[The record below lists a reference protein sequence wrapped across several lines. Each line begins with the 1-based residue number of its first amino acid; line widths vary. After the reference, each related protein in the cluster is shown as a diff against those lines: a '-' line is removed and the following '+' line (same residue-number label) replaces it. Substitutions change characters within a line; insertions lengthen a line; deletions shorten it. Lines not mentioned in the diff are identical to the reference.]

1 MRHAFILS
9 FLLQL
14 RSYHPS
20 PLFIERPIMTH
31 SHAVDLDRHTMT
43 DTHKNNNDLDYLS
56 VNDYDYE
63 LPDDLI
69 ARYPLAQ
76 RSASRLLYLPASNP
90 ATVADSRAEDRMFSE
105 LPDLLNAGDLIVF
118 NDTKVMKARLFG
130 QKDTGGK
137 IEVLIERLVDIADL
151 APAALHLTTA
161 DDQTV
166 CTDHIALGHI
176 KASKAPKLGQRL
188 QLADG
193 HIHAVMIGRQD
204 NLFILAFDAPILPQL
219 EQYGELPIPPY
230 FERHA
235 DDTDN
240 TRYQTVFHDPAKLAS
255 VAAPTASL
263 HFDKAVLDKLAA
275 KGIHTAF
282 VTLHV
287 GAGTFAPV
295 KTDNLLNHT
304 MHSEYAHLPQATAD
318 LINQTHTNGK
328 QVIAIGTTVTRVL
341 ETAYQK
347 TASTGKPLAGWS
359 GDTDI
364 FIYPGFKFA
373 VIDKLLTN
381 FHLPKSTLLMLVS
394 AFSGK
399 QAIEQAYKHAVEQQ
413 YRFFSYGDAML
424 LEKQITAE

>member
-1 MRHAFILS
+1 
-9 FLLQL
+9 
-14 RSYHPS
+14 
-20 PLFIERPIMTH
+20 MTD
-31 SHAVDLDRHTMT
+31 SHALDSTTLTLIDNDT
-43 DTHKNNNDLDYLS
+43 DNNVLDYLS
-56 VNDYDYE
+56 VDDYDYE
-63 LPDDLI
+63 LPDSLI

-76 RSASRLLYLPASNP
+76 RSASKLLYLATDNQKNTAS
-90 ATVADSRAEDRMFSE
+90 VQDRLFAE

-137 IEVLIERLVDIADL
+137 IEVLIERLVTLSDL
-151 APAALHLTTA
+151 DVTTLHIETVNDTT
-161 DDQTV
+161 V
-166 CTDHIALGHI
+166 NKEHIALCHV
-176 KASKAPKLGQRL
+176 KASKAPKLGQRVS
-188 QLADG
+188 LADG
-193 HIHAVMIGRQD
+193 HMNAVMIGRQD
-204 NLFILAFDAPILPQL
+204 NLFILAFEAPILPHL
-219 EQYGELPIPPY
+219 ELYGELPIPPY

-263 HFDKAVLDKLAA
+263 HFDESVLNQLTE
-275 KGIHTAF
+275 KGINTAF

-318 LINQTHTNGK
+318 IINQTHANGN

-347 TASTGKPLAGWS
+347 TAIAGQPLSSWS

-364 FIYPGFKFA
+364 FIYPGFKFG
-373 VIDKLLTN
+373 VIDRLLTN

-399 QAIEQAYKHAVEQQ
+399 AAIEHAYQHAIEKQ

-424 LEKQITAE
+424 LDKRAN

>member
-1 MRHAFILS
+1 
-9 FLLQL
+9 
-14 RSYHPS
+14 
-20 PLFIERPIMTH
+20 
-31 SHAVDLDRHTMT
+31 MT
-43 DTHKNNNDLDYLS
+43 DSQPVNLVTTCTDTADKNLDKSSVKNTNKMLDKNAETLEYLS
-56 VNDYDYE
+56 VDDYDYE
-63 LPDDLI
+63 LPDSLI

-76 RSASRLLYLPASNP
+76 RSASKLLYL
-90 ATVADSRAEDRMFSE
+90 ATNQQKDSDSQIIDKQFSE

-137 IEVLIERLVDIADL
+137 IEVLIERLVNISDL
-151 APAALHLTTA
+151 DSTVLQLETT
-161 DDQTV
+161 DGKSIDQE
-166 CTDHIALGHI
+166 HIALCHV

-188 QLADG
+188 EIADG
-193 HIHAVMIGRQD
+193 HMQAVVIGRQE
-204 NLFILAFDAPILPQL
+204 NLFILAFEAPILPDL
-219 EQYGELPIPPY
+219 ERYGELPIPPY

-235 DDTDN
+235 DATDN

-263 HFDKAVLDKLAA
+263 HFDKFVLDKLAA

-304 MHSEYAHLPQATAD
+304 MHSEYAHLPQVTAD
-318 LINQTHTNGK
+318 LINQTHANGK

-347 TASTGKPLAGWS
+347 TAVNGQALSSWA

-364 FIYPGFKFA
+364 FIYPGFRFG

-394 AFSGK
+394 AFAGK
-399 QAIEQAYKHAVEQQ
+399 AAIEQAYQHAINNY

-424 LEKQITAE
+424 LDKK

>member
-20 PLFIERPIMTH
+20 SLFIERSIMTH

-151 APAALHLTTA
+151 APTALHLTTA
-161 DDQTV
+161 DDQPV

-275 KGIHTAF
+275 KGIHTTF

>member
-1 MRHAFILS
+1 
-9 FLLQL
+9 
-14 RSYHPS
+14 
-20 PLFIERPIMTH
+20 
-31 SHAVDLDRHTMT
+31 MT
-43 DTHKNNNDLDYLS
+43 DFHTIDSTTAASIDAKKNNNDLNYLS
-56 VNDYDYE
+56 VDDYDYE
-63 LPDDLI
+63 LPDSLI
-69 ARYPLAQ
+69 ARYPLSQ
-76 RSASRLLYLPASNP
+76 RSASKLLYLPANNQK
-90 ATVADSRAEDRMFSE
+90 DSTLVEDRLFTE
-105 LPDLLNAGDLIVF
+105 LPDLLNEGDLIVF

-137 IEVLIERLVDIADL
+137 LEVLIERLVDISDL
-151 APAALHLTTA
+151 ETATLYVEAEKSVEAAN
-161 DDQTV
+161 DKPVNQE
-166 CTDHIALGHI
+166 HIALCHV
-176 KASKAPKLGQRL
+176 KASKALKLGQHL

-193 HIHAVMIGRQD
+193 HMKAVMIGRQD
-204 NLFILAFDAPILPQL
+204 NLFILAFDAPILPHL
-219 EQYGELPIPPY
+219 ELYGELPIPPY

-235 DDTDN
+235 DETDN
-240 TRYQTVFHDPAKLAS
+240 TRYQTVFHDPTKLAS

-263 HFDKAVLDKLAA
+263 HFDESVLSKLAA
-275 KGIHTAF
+275 KGIRTAF

-304 MHSEYAHLPQATAD
+304 MHSEYAHLPQATAE
-318 LINQTHTNGK
+318 LINQTHANGK

-347 TASTGKPLAGWS
+347 TAVNGQPLSSWS

-364 FIYPGFKFA
+364 FIYPGFKFG
-373 VIDKLLTN
+373 VIDRLLTN

-399 QAIEQAYKHAVEQQ
+399 DAIEYAYQHAIKEQ

-424 LEKQITAE
+424 LDRKRD

>member
-1 MRHAFILS
+1 
-9 FLLQL
+9 
-14 RSYHPS
+14 
-20 PLFIERPIMTH
+20 
-31 SHAVDLDRHTMT
+31 MT
-43 DTHKNNNDLDYLS
+43 DFHTVDSDTKTLIATTKDDDVLDYLS
-56 VNDYDYE
+56 VEDYDYE
-63 LPDDLI
+63 LPDSLI
-69 ARYPLAQ
+69 ARYPLAE
-76 RSASRLLYLPASNP
+76 RSASKLLYLSTENQEDH
-90 ATVADSRAEDRMFSE
+90 VSVEDRLFAE
-105 LPDLLNAGDLIVF
+105 LPDLLDAGDLIVF

-137 IEVLIERLVDIADL
+137 LEVLIERLVDISDL
-151 APAALHLTTA
+151 DMATLYLEATNDKPVN
-161 DDQTV
+161 QE
-166 CTDHIALGHI
+166 HIALCHV
-176 KASKAPKLGQRL
+176 KASKALKLGQSL

-193 HIHAVMIGRQD
+193 HMNAVMIGRQD
-204 NLFILAFDAPILPQL
+204 NLFILAFDAPILPHL
-219 EQYGELPIPPY
+219 ELYGELPIPPY

-263 HFDKAVLDKLAA
+263 HFDESVLSKLAA
-275 KGIHTAF
+275 KGVNTAF

-304 MHSEYAHLPQATAD
+304 MHSEYAHLPQTTAE
-318 LINQTHTNGK
+318 LINQTHANGK

-347 TASTGKPLAGWS
+347 TTVDGQALSSWS

-364 FIYPGFKFA
+364 FIYPGFKFG
-373 VIDKLLTN
+373 VIDRLLTN

-399 QAIEQAYKHAVEQQ
+399 TSIEQAYQHAIEKQ

-424 LEKQITAE
+424 LDKKSD

>member
-1 MRHAFILS
+1 
-9 FLLQL
+9 
-14 RSYHPS
+14 
-20 PLFIERPIMTH
+20 
-31 SHAVDLDRHTMT
+31 MT
-43 DTHKNNNDLDYLS
+43 DFHALDSTTPTLIDNDTDNNVLDYLS
-56 VNDYDYE
+56 VDDYDYE
-63 LPDDLI
+63 LPDSLI

-76 RSASRLLYLPASNP
+76 RSASKLLYLATDNQKNTAS
-90 ATVADSRAEDRMFSE
+90 VQDRLFAE

-137 IEVLIERLVDIADL
+137 IEVLIERLVNLSDL
-151 APAALHLTTA
+151 DVTTLHVETIDDTA
-161 DDQTV
+161 V
-166 CTDHIALGHI
+166 NKEHIALCHV
-176 KASKAPKLGQRL
+176 KASKAPKLGQRVS
-188 QLADG
+188 LADG
-193 HIHAVMIGRQD
+193 HMNAVMIGRQD
-204 NLFILAFDAPILPQL
+204 NLFILAFEAPILPHL
-219 EQYGELPIPPY
+219 ELYGELPIPPY

-263 HFDKAVLDKLAA
+263 HFDESVLNQLTE
-275 KGIHTAF
+275 KGINTAF

-304 MHSEYAHLPQATAD
+304 MHSEYAHLPQTTAD
-318 LINQTHTNGK
+318 LINQTHANGN

-347 TASTGKPLAGWS
+347 TAVEGQPLSSWS

-364 FIYPGFKFA
+364 FIYPGFKFG
-373 VIDKLLTN
+373 VIDRLLTN

-399 QAIEQAYKHAVEQQ
+399 AAIEHAYQHAIEKQ

-424 LEKQITAE
+424 LDKKAN

>member
-1 MRHAFILS
+1 
-9 FLLQL
+9 
-14 RSYHPS
+14 
-20 PLFIERPIMTH
+20 MTH

-151 APAALHLTTA
+151 APTALHLTTA
-161 DDQTV
+161 DDQPV

-275 KGIHTAF
+275 KGIHTTF

>member
-1 MRHAFILS
+1 
-9 FLLQL
+9 
-14 RSYHPS
+14 
-20 PLFIERPIMTH
+20 
-31 SHAVDLDRHTMT
+31 MT
-43 DTHKNNNDLDYLS
+43 DSQPVNLDTTCTDTADKNLDKSSVKNTNKILDKNAETLEYLS
-56 VNDYDYE
+56 VDDYDYE
-63 LPDDLI
+63 LPDSLI

-76 RSASRLLYLPASNP
+76 RSASKLLYL
-90 ATVADSRAEDRMFSE
+90 ATNQQKDSDSQIIDKQFSE

-137 IEVLIERLVDIADL
+137 IEVLIERLVNISDL
-151 APAALHLTTA
+151 DSTVLQLETT
-161 DDQTV
+161 DGKSIDQE
-166 CTDHIALGHI
+166 HIALCHV

-188 QLADG
+188 EIADG
-193 HIHAVMIGRQD
+193 HMQAVVIGRQE
-204 NLFILAFDAPILPQL
+204 NLFILAFEALILPDL
-219 EQYGELPIPPY
+219 ERYGELPIPPY

-235 DDTDN
+235 DATDN

-263 HFDKAVLDKLAA
+263 HFDKFVLDKLAA

-304 MHSEYAHLPQATAD
+304 MHSEYAHLPQVTAD
-318 LINQTHTNGK
+318 LINQTHANGK

-347 TASTGKPLAGWS
+347 TAVNGQALSSWA

-364 FIYPGFKFA
+364 FIYPGFRFG

-394 AFSGK
+394 AFAGK
-399 QAIEQAYKHAVEQQ
+399 ASIEQAYQHAINNY

-424 LEKQITAE
+424 LDKKIKA

>member
-1 MRHAFILS
+1 
-9 FLLQL
+9 
-14 RSYHPS
+14 
-20 PLFIERPIMTH
+20 
-31 SHAVDLDRHTMT
+31 MT
-43 DTHKNNNDLDYLS
+43 DSQPVNLDTTCTDTADKNLDKSSVKNTNKMLDKNAETLEYLS
-56 VNDYDYE
+56 VDDYDYE
-63 LPDDLI
+63 LPDSLI

-76 RSASRLLYLPASNP
+76 RSASKLLYL
-90 ATVADSRAEDRMFSE
+90 ATNQQKDSDSQIIDKQFSE

-137 IEVLIERLVDIADL
+137 IEVLIERLVNISDL
-151 APAALHLTTA
+151 NSTVLKLETT
-161 DDQTV
+161 DGKSIDKE
-166 CTDHIALGHI
+166 HIALCHV

-188 QLADG
+188 EIADG
-193 HIHAVMIGRQD
+193 HMQAVVIGRQE
-204 NLFILAFDAPILPQL
+204 NLFILAFEASILPDL
-219 EQYGELPIPPY
+219 ERYGELPIPPY

-235 DDTDN
+235 DATDN

-263 HFDKAVLDKLAA
+263 HFDKFVLDKLAA

-304 MHSEYAHLPQATAD
+304 MHSEYAHLPQVTAD
-318 LINQTHTNGK
+318 LINQTHANGK

-347 TASTGKPLAGWS
+347 TAVNGQALSSWA

-364 FIYPGFKFA
+364 FIYPGFRFG

-394 AFSGK
+394 AFAGK
-399 QAIEQAYKHAVEQQ
+399 APIEQAYQHAINNY

-424 LEKQITAE
+424 LDKKIKA

>member
-1 MRHAFILS
+1 
-9 FLLQL
+9 
-14 RSYHPS
+14 
-20 PLFIERPIMTH
+20 MTD
-31 SHAVDLDRHTMT
+31 SHAIDSATHTLI
-43 DTHKNNNDLDYLS
+43 DNNTNSAVLDYLS
-56 VNDYDYE
+56 VDDYDYE
-63 LPDDLI
+63 LPDNLI

-76 RSASRLLYLPASNP
+76 RSASKLLHLAVDNQTST
-90 ATVADSRAEDRMFSE
+90 AQVEDRLFAE
-105 LPDLLNAGDLIVF
+105 LPDLLNTGDLIVF

-137 IEVLIERLVDIADL
+137 LEMLIERLVSLSDL
-151 APAALHLTTA
+151 DAATLHLDA
-161 DDQTV
+161 MDDKPV
-166 CTDHIALGHI
+166 SEEHIALCHV
-176 KASKAPKLGQRL
+176 KTSKALKLGQRVV
-188 QLADG
+188 LAEG
-193 HIHAVMIGRQD
+193 HMQAVMIGRQD
-204 NLFILAFDAPILPQL
+204 NLFILAFDAPILPHL
-219 EQYGELPIPPY
+219 ELYGELPIPPY

-240 TRYQTVFHDPAKLAS
+240 TRYQTVFHDPSKLAS

-263 HFDKAVLDKLAA
+263 HFDESVLSRLAE
-275 KGIHTAF
+275 KGVNTAF

-318 LINQTHTNGK
+318 LINQTHANGN

-347 TASTGKPLAGWS
+347 TAVDGQALSSWS

-364 FIYPGFKFA
+364 FIYPGFKFG
-373 VIDKLLTN
+373 VIDRLLTN

-399 QAIEQAYKHAVEQQ
+399 AAIEHAYQHAIEKQ

-424 LEKQITAE
+424 LGKKTT

>member
-1 MRHAFILS
+1 
-9 FLLQL
+9 
-14 RSYHPS
+14 
-20 PLFIERPIMTH
+20 MTDI
-31 SHAVDLDRHTMT
+31 HAVDSETNALI
-43 DTHKNNNDLDYLS
+43 DTNKDNDTLDYLS
-56 VNDYDYE
+56 VDDYDYE
-63 LPDDLI
+63 LPDSLI
-69 ARYPLAQ
+69 ARYPLSQ
-76 RSASRLLYLPASNP
+76 RSASKLLYLPADQQKTT
-90 ATVADSRAEDRMFSE
+90 TVEDRLFAE
-105 LPDLLNAGDLIVF
+105 LPDLLSAGDLIVF

-137 IEVLIERLVDIADL
+137 LEVLIERLVGISDL
-151 APAALHLTTA
+151 DTATLHLENM
-161 DDQTV
+161 
-166 CTDHIALGHI
+166 TDKPINQEHIALCHV
-176 KASKAPKLGQRL
+176 KASKALKLGQRL

-193 HIHAVMIGRQD
+193 HMSATMIGRQD
-204 NLFILAFDAPILPQL
+204 NLFILAFDAPILPHL
-219 EQYGELPIPPY
+219 ELYGELPIPPY

-240 TRYQTVFHDPAKLAS
+240 ARYQTVFHDPTKLAS

-263 HFDKAVLDKLAA
+263 HFDDLVLSKLTE
-275 KGIHTAF
+275 KGINTAF

-318 LINQTHTNGK
+318 LINQTHANGK

-347 TASTGKPLAGWS
+347 TANDGQALSSWS

-364 FIYPGFKFA
+364 FIYPGFKFG

-399 QAIEQAYKHAVEQQ
+399 DTIEHAYQHAIKEQ

-424 LEKQITAE
+424 LEKKST

>member
-1 MRHAFILS
+1 
-9 FLLQL
+9 
-14 RSYHPS
+14 
-20 PLFIERPIMTH
+20 MTNF
-31 SHAVDLDRHTMT
+31 HTVEST
-43 DTHKNNNDLDYLS
+43 TTASIDAENNNNGLSYLS

-63 LPDDLI
+63 LPDSLI
-69 ARYPLAQ
+69 ARYPLSK
-76 RSASRLLYLPASNP
+76 RSASKLLYLPANNQTDP
-90 ATVADSRAEDRMFSE
+90 TLVEDRLFSE
-105 LPDLLNAGDLIVF
+105 LPDLLNEGDLIVF

-137 IEVLIERLVDIADL
+137 LEVLIERLVDISDL
-151 APAALHLTTA
+151 ETATLYAEAPN
-161 DDQTV
+161 DRPVNQE
-166 CTDHIALGHI
+166 HIALCHV
-176 KASKAPKLGQRL
+176 KASKALKLGQHL

-193 HIHAVMIGRQD
+193 HMKAMMIGRQD
-204 NLFILAFDAPILPQL
+204 NLFILAFDAPILPHL
-219 EQYGELPIPPY
+219 ELYGELPIPPY

-235 DDTDN
+235 DETDN
-240 TRYQTVFHDPAKLAS
+240 TRYQTVFHDPTKLAS

-263 HFDKAVLDKLAA
+263 HFDESVLSNLAS
-275 KGIHTAF
+275 KGINTAF

-304 MHSEYAHLPQATAD
+304 MHSEYAHLPQATAE
-318 LINQTHTNGK
+318 LINQTHANGK

-347 TASTGKPLAGWS
+347 TAINGQPLSSWS

-364 FIYPGFKFA
+364 FIYPGFKFG
-373 VIDKLLTN
+373 VIDRLLTN

-399 QAIEQAYKHAVEQQ
+399 ESIEHAYQHAIKEH

-424 LEKQITAE
+424 LDRKCD

>member
-1 MRHAFILS
+1 
-9 FLLQL
+9 
-14 RSYHPS
+14 
-20 PLFIERPIMTH
+20 
-31 SHAVDLDRHTMT
+31 MT
-43 DTHKNNNDLDYLS
+43 DSQPVNLVTTCTDTADKNLDKSSVKNTNKMLDKNAETLEYLS
-56 VNDYDYE
+56 VDDYDYE
-63 LPDDLI
+63 LPDSLI

-76 RSASRLLYLPASNP
+76 RSASKLLYL
-90 ATVADSRAEDRMFSE
+90 ATNQQKDSDSQIIDKQFSE

-137 IEVLIERLVDIADL
+137 IEVLIERLVNISDL
-151 APAALHLTTA
+151 DSTVLQLETT
-161 DDQTV
+161 DGKSIDQE
-166 CTDHIALGHI
+166 HIALCHV

-188 QLADG
+188 EIADG
-193 HIHAVMIGRQD
+193 HMQAVVIGRQE
-204 NLFILAFDAPILPQL
+204 NLFILAFEALILPDL
-219 EQYGELPIPPY
+219 ERYGELPIPPY

-235 DDTDN
+235 DATDN

-263 HFDKAVLDKLAA
+263 HFDKFVLDKLAA

-304 MHSEYAHLPQATAD
+304 MHSEYAHLPQVTAD
-318 LINQTHTNGK
+318 LINQTHANGK

-347 TASTGKPLAGWS
+347 TAVNGQALSSWA

-364 FIYPGFKFA
+364 FIYPGFRFG

-394 AFSGK
+394 AFAGK
-399 QAIEQAYKHAVEQQ
+399 APIEQAYQHAINNY

-424 LEKQITAE
+424 LDKK

>member
-1 MRHAFILS
+1 
-9 FLLQL
+9 
-14 RSYHPS
+14 
-20 PLFIERPIMTH
+20 MTNF
-31 SHAVDLDRHTMT
+31 HTAEST
-43 DTHKNNNDLDYLS
+43 TTASIDAENNNNGLSYLS

-63 LPDDLI
+63 LPDSLI
-69 ARYPLAQ
+69 ARYPLSK
-76 RSASRLLYLPASNP
+76 RSASKLLYLPANNQTDP
-90 ATVADSRAEDRMFSE
+90 TLVEDRLFSE
-105 LPDLLNAGDLIVF
+105 LPDLLNEGDLIVF

-137 IEVLIERLVDIADL
+137 LEVLIERLVDISDL
-151 APAALHLTTA
+151 ETA
-161 DDQTV
+161 TLYAEAKNDRPVNQE
-166 CTDHIALGHI
+166 HIALCHV
-176 KASKAPKLGQRL
+176 KASKALKLGQHL

-193 HIHAVMIGRQD
+193 HMKAMMIGRQD
-204 NLFILAFDAPILPQL
+204 NLFILAFDAPILPHL
-219 EQYGELPIPPY
+219 ELYGELPIPPY

-235 DDTDN
+235 DETDN
-240 TRYQTVFHDPAKLAS
+240 TRYQTVFHDPTKLAS

-263 HFDKAVLDKLAA
+263 HFDESVLSNLAS
-275 KGIHTAF
+275 KGINTAF

-304 MHSEYAHLPQATAD
+304 MHSEYAHLPQATAE
-318 LINQTHTNGK
+318 LINQTHANGK

-347 TASTGKPLAGWS
+347 TAINGQPLSSWS

-364 FIYPGFKFA
+364 FIYPGFKFG
-373 VIDKLLTN
+373 VIDRLLTN

-399 QAIEQAYKHAVEQQ
+399 ESIEHAYQHAIKEH

-424 LEKQITAE
+424 LDRKCV

>member
-1 MRHAFILS
+1 
-9 FLLQL
+9 
-14 RSYHPS
+14 
-20 PLFIERPIMTH
+20 
-31 SHAVDLDRHTMT
+31 MT
-43 DTHKNNNDLDYLS
+43 DFHTLDSATSTLIDNDTDNNVLDYLS
-56 VNDYDYE
+56 VEDYDYE
-63 LPDDLI
+63 LPDSLI
-69 ARYPLAQ
+69 ALHPLAQ
-76 RSASRLLYLPASNP
+76 RSASKLLHLATDNQNHTAS
-90 ATVADSRAEDRMFSE
+90 VEDRLFAE

-137 IEVLIERLVDIADL
+137 VEVLIERLVNLSDLDI
-151 APAALHLTTA
+151 TTLYQEA
-161 DDQTV
+161 MDDISV
-166 CTDHIALGHI
+166 NKDHIALCHV
-176 KASKAPKLGQRL
+176 KASKAPKLGQRVL
-188 QLADG
+188 LADG
-193 HIHAVMIGRQD
+193 HMHAVMIGRQE
-204 NLFILAFDAPILPQL
+204 NLFVLAFEAPILPHL
-219 EQYGELPIPPY
+219 ELYGELPIPPY

-263 HFDKAVLDKLAA
+263 HFDESVLSQLAE
-275 KGIHTAF
+275 KGINTAF

-304 MHSEYAHLPQATAD
+304 MHSEYAHLPPATAE
-318 LINQTHTNGK
+318 LINQTHANGN

-347 TASTGKPLAGWS
+347 TAIDGQALSSWS

-364 FIYPGFKFA
+364 FIYPGFKFG
-373 VIDKLLTN
+373 VIDRLLTN

-399 QAIEQAYKHAVEQQ
+399 TAIEHAYQHAIEKQ

-424 LEKQITAE
+424 LDKKAD

>member
-1 MRHAFILS
+1 
-9 FLLQL
+9 
-14 RSYHPS
+14 
-20 PLFIERPIMTH
+20 MTD
-31 SHAVDLDRHTMT
+31 SQPVNLDTTCTDTVEKDLDKSSV
-43 DTHKNNNDLDYLS
+43 KNTNKMLDKNAETLEYLS
-56 VNDYDYE
+56 VDDYDYE
-63 LPDDLI
+63 LPDSLI

-76 RSASRLLYLPASNP
+76 RSASKLLYL
-90 ATVADSRAEDRMFSE
+90 ATNQQKDSDSQIIDKQFSE

-137 IEVLIERLVDIADL
+137 IEVLIERLVNISDL
-151 APAALHLTTA
+151 DSTVLQLETT
-161 DDQTV
+161 DGKSIDQE
-166 CTDHIALGHI
+166 HIALCHV

-188 QLADG
+188 EIADG
-193 HIHAVMIGRQD
+193 HMQAVVIGRQE
-204 NLFILAFDAPILPQL
+204 NLFILAFEALILPDL
-219 EQYGELPIPPY
+219 ERYGELPIPPY

-235 DDTDN
+235 DATDN

-263 HFDKAVLDKLAA
+263 HFDKFVLDKLAA

-304 MHSEYAHLPQATAD
+304 MHSEYAHLPQVTAD
-318 LINQTHTNGK
+318 LINQTHANGK

-347 TASTGKPLAGWS
+347 TAVNGQALSSWA

-364 FIYPGFKFA
+364 FIYPGFRFG

-394 AFSGK
+394 AFAGK
-399 QAIEQAYKHAVEQQ
+399 APIEQAYQHAINNY

-424 LEKQITAE
+424 LDKKIKA

>member
-1 MRHAFILS
+1 
-9 FLLQL
+9 
-14 RSYHPS
+14 
-20 PLFIERPIMTH
+20 MTD
-31 SHAVDLDRHTMT
+31 SQPVNLDTTCTDTAEKDLDKSSV
-43 DTHKNNNDLDYLS
+43 KNTNKMLDKNAETLEYLS
-56 VNDYDYE
+56 VDDYDYE
-63 LPDDLI
+63 LPDSLI

-76 RSASRLLYLPASNP
+76 RSASKLLYL
-90 ATVADSRAEDRMFSE
+90 ATNQQKDSDSQIIDKQFSE

-137 IEVLIERLVDIADL
+137 IEVLIERLVNISDL
-151 APAALHLTTA
+151 DSTVLQLETT
-161 DDQTV
+161 DGKSIDQE
-166 CTDHIALGHI
+166 HIALCHV

-188 QLADG
+188 EIAEG
-193 HIHAVMIGRQD
+193 HMHAVMIGRQD
-204 NLFILAFDAPILPQL
+204 NLFILAFEAPILPDL
-219 EQYGELPIPPY
+219 ERHGELPIPPY

-235 DDTDN
+235 DATDN

-263 HFDKAVLDKLAA
+263 HFDELVLDRLAA
-275 KGIHTAF
+275 KGINTAF

-318 LINQTHTNGK
+318 LINQTHANGN

-347 TASTGKPLAGWS
+347 TAVNGQALSSWA

-364 FIYPGFKFA
+364 FIYPGFKFG

-394 AFSGK
+394 AFAGK
-399 QAIEQAYKHAVEQQ
+399 AAIEQAYQHAINTQ

-424 LEKQITAE
+424 LDKKANLQI

>member
-1 MRHAFILS
+1 
-9 FLLQL
+9 
-14 RSYHPS
+14 
-20 PLFIERPIMTH
+20 
-31 SHAVDLDRHTMT
+31 MT
-43 DTHKNNNDLDYLS
+43 DSQPVNLVTTCTDTADKNLDKSSVKNTNKMLDKNAETLEYLS
-56 VNDYDYE
+56 VDDYDYE
-63 LPDDLI
+63 LPDSLI

-76 RSASRLLYLPASNP
+76 RSASKLLYL
-90 ATVADSRAEDRMFSE
+90 ATNQQKDSDSQIIDKQFSE

-137 IEVLIERLVDIADL
+137 IEVLIERLVNISDL
-151 APAALHLTTA
+151 DSTVLQLETT
-161 DDQTV
+161 DGKSIDQE
-166 CTDHIALGHI
+166 HIALCHV

-188 QLADG
+188 EIADG
-193 HIHAVMIGRQD
+193 HMQAVVIGRQE
-204 NLFILAFDAPILPQL
+204 NLFILAFEAPILPDL
-219 EQYGELPIPPY
+219 ERYGELPIPPY

-235 DDTDN
+235 DATDN

-263 HFDKAVLDKLAA
+263 HFDKFVLDKLAA

-304 MHSEYAHLPQATAD
+304 MHSEYAHLPQITAD
-318 LINQTHTNGK
+318 LINQTHANGK

-347 TASTGKPLAGWS
+347 TAVNGQALSSWA

-364 FIYPGFKFA
+364 FIYPGFRFG

-394 AFSGK
+394 AFAGK
-399 QAIEQAYKHAVEQQ
+399 APIEQAYQHAINNY

-424 LEKQITAE
+424 LDKKIKA

>member
-1 MRHAFILS
+1 
-9 FLLQL
+9 
-14 RSYHPS
+14 
-20 PLFIERPIMTH
+20 
-31 SHAVDLDRHTMT
+31 MT
-43 DTHKNNNDLDYLS
+43 DSHIDSTDTDAPTDTDKKNDVLDYLS
-56 VNDYDYE
+56 VEDYDYE
-63 LPDDLI
+63 LPDSLI

-76 RSASRLLYLPASNP
+76 RSASKLLYLPARTQIND
-90 ATVADSRAEDRMFSE
+90 TRVEDRLFSE
-105 LPDLLNAGDLIVF
+105 LPHLLEAGDLIVF

-137 IEVLIERLVDIADL
+137 LEVLIERLVDISDL
-151 APAALHLTTA
+151 DEVPLHLKDTNDEA
-161 DDQTV
+161 VNQE
-166 CTDHIALGHI
+166 HIALCHV
-176 KASKAPKLGQRL
+176 KASKALKLGQRL

-193 HIHAVMIGRQD
+193 HMSATMIGRQD
-204 NLFILAFDAPILPQL
+204 NLFILAFDAPILPHL
-219 EQYGELPIPPY
+219 ELYGELPIPPY

-263 HFDKAVLDKLAA
+263 HFDESVLSKLDE
-275 KGIHTAF
+275 KGINTAF

-318 LINQTHTNGK
+318 LINQTHANGK
-328 QVIAIGTTVTRVL
+328 KVIAIGTTVTRVL
-341 ETAYQK
+341 ETAYQQ
-347 TASTGKPLAGWS
+347 TAIDGQALSSWS

-364 FIYPGFKFA
+364 FIYPGFKFG
-373 VIDKLLTN
+373 VIDRLLTN

-394 AFSGK
+394 AFAGK
-399 QAIEQAYKHAVEQQ
+399 ASIEHAYQHAIEKQ

-424 LEKQITAE
+424 LDKKAQ

>member
-1 MRHAFILS
+1 
-9 FLLQL
+9 
-14 RSYHPS
+14 
-20 PLFIERPIMTH
+20 
-31 SHAVDLDRHTMT
+31 MT
-43 DTHKNNNDLDYLS
+43 DSQPVNLVTTCTDTADKNLDKSSVKNTNKMLDKNAETLEYLS
-56 VNDYDYE
+56 VDDYDYE
-63 LPDDLI
+63 LPDSLI

-76 RSASRLLYLPASNP
+76 RSASKLLYL
-90 ATVADSRAEDRMFSE
+90 ATNQQKDSDSQIIDKQFSE

-137 IEVLIERLVDIADL
+137 IEVLIERLVNISDL
-151 APAALHLTTA
+151 DSTVLQLETT
-161 DDQTV
+161 DGKSIDQE
-166 CTDHIALGHI
+166 HIALCHV

-188 QLADG
+188 EIADG
-193 HIHAVMIGRQD
+193 HMQAVVIGRQE
-204 NLFILAFDAPILPQL
+204 NLFILAFEALILPDL
-219 EQYGELPIPPY
+219 ERYGELPIPPY

-235 DDTDN
+235 DATDN

-263 HFDKAVLDKLAA
+263 HFDKFVLDKLAA

-304 MHSEYAHLPQATAD
+304 MHSEYAHLPQVTAD
-318 LINQTHTNGK
+318 LINQTHANGK

-341 ETAYQK
+341 EAAYQK
-347 TASTGKPLAGWS
+347 TAVNGQALSSWA

-364 FIYPGFKFA
+364 FIYPGFRFG

-394 AFSGK
+394 AFAGK
-399 QAIEQAYKHAVEQQ
+399 APIEQAYQHAINNY

-424 LEKQITAE
+424 LDKKIKA